1 MTAPSRSCGPRC
13 AISWWRPRRGCSARR
28 SIARRISGSSTSRS
42 PRSLTAAARE
52 RGGTDVARVS
62 SIARRYAEAYFAL
75 AREAGDVAGRRPE
88 LQAVAAAFARE
99 DIVRALENP
108 KLSLVERVKLGLNLL
123 EGVATP
129 ARNLARLLIER
140 RRVRVAGEI
149 LAHFDVLADRAA
161 GVVRAEV
168 LTAIAIDDRM
178 RDRIARTL
186 EDRVGGK
193 VHTTVRQD
201 PGIVGGLVIRIGDRV
216 IDDSVRT
223 HLQQLQTALA

>member
-1 MTAPSRSCGPRC
+1 M
-13 AISWWRPRRGCSARR
+13 
-28 SIARRISGSSTSRS
+28 
-42 PRSLTAAARE
+42 
-52 RGGTDVARVS
+52 ARVS